1 MTGLLFPVT
10 LFLALD
16 GAPAVYRGPVQSLK
30 QPSALFSK
38 KELVMSKRSSLPMDK
53 SKSMFSATANR
64 THRFNLPPRG
74 MPMRGGIR
82 M

>member
-1 MTGLLFPVT
+1 MKKRHKMNG
-10 LFLALD
+10 
-16 GAPAVYRGPVQSLK
+16 RGSRK
-30 QPSALFSK
+30 
-38 KELVMSKRSSLPMDK
+38 
-53 SKSMFSATANR
+53 MFSHHADK